1 MTAPATP
8 PTGRPGSAEV
18 PGRDAAG
25 SPGCDLRIVGIVQAR
40 MGSSRLP
47 GKVLRPLAG
56 RTVLGRVVRAAR
68 DSGVLADL
76 VVATSVDPVDDAVVA
91 ECARLDVPVHRGP
104 VDDVL
109 SRFVGALDAHPG
121 DAVMR
126 FTADCPL
133 LDPEIV
139 TLVATVYRAVPGLD
153 YASTSI
159 ARTLPRGLDVEII
172 RADALRTLDRL
183 ATDHHRVHV
192 TSFAYAHP
200 ELFRVLGV
208 TLTPDRSALRLTL
221 DTDRDW
227 ALVRAVVDH
236 FGDVSVPLAKLADWL
251 DGRPELR
258 TLNSSVR
265 QKRLE
270 ES

>member
-1 MTAPATP
+1 MSSHDSAPDAAPA
-8 PTGRPGSAEV
+8 PGAV
-18 PGRDAAG
+18 DGGGP
-25 SPGCDLRIVGIVQAR
+25 RIVGVVQAR
-40 MGSSRLP
+40 MGSARLP

-56 RTVLGRVVRAAR
+56 RSVLGRVVRAAQE
-68 DSGVLADL
+68 SAVLADL
-76 VVATSVDPVDDAVVA
+76 VVATSTDPVDDAVVA
-91 ECARLDVPVHRGP
+91 ESARLGVPCHRGP

-109 SRFVGALDAHPG
+109 GRFVGALAAHPG

-133 LDPEIV
+133 LDPEII
-139 TLVATVYRAVPGLD
+139 TLVASVYRAVPGLD

-172 RADALRTLDRL
+172 RAETLRTFDRL
-183 ATDHHRVHV
+183 ATGHHRVHV
-192 TSFAYAHP
+192 TSYAYTHP

-221 DTDRDW
+221 DTEQDW
-227 ALVRAVVDH
+227 ALVNAVISH

-251 DGRPELR
+251 DGRPRLR
-258 TLNSSVR
+258 ALNADVR

>member
-1 MTAPATP
+1 VTDTP
-8 PTGRPGSAEV
+8 
-18 PGRDAAG
+18 AAG
-25 SPGCDLRIVGIVQAR
+25 PRIVGVVQAR

-56 RTVLGRVVRAAR
+56 RSVLGRVVRAAR
-68 DSGVLADL
+68 ESGVLADL
-76 VVATSVDPVDDAVVA
+76 VVATSTEAADDAVVA
-91 ECARLDVPVHRGP
+91 ECDRLGVAWHRGP

-109 SRFVGALDAHPG
+109 TRFVGALDAHPG

-133 LDPEIV
+133 LDPEII
-139 TLVATVYRAVPGLD
+139 TLVAAVWHAVPGLD

-172 RADALRTLDRL
+172 RADTLRTLDRL

-192 TSFAYAHP
+192 TSYAYSRP

-208 TLTPDRSALRLTL
+208 TLTPDRSDLRLTL
-221 DTDRDW
+221 DTEADW
-227 ALVRAVVDH
+227 TLVRAVTDH

-251 DGRPELR
+251 DGQPALR
-258 TLNSSVR
+258 AVNAGVR

>member
-1 MTAPATP
+1 MTE
-8 PTGRPGSAEV
+8 RF
-18 PGRDAAG
+18 
-25 SPGCDLRIVGIVQAR
+25 VGVVQAR
-40 MGSSRLP
+40 MGSTRLP

-56 RTVLGRVVRAAR
+56 RSVLGRVVRAAQ

-76 VVATSVDPVDDAVVA
+76 VVATSVDPGDDAVVA
-91 ECARLDVPVHRGP
+91 ECERLGVAWHRGP

-121 DAVMR
+121 EAVMR

-139 TLVATVYRAVPGLD
+139 RLVASVYRAVPGLD

-172 RADALRTLDRL
+172 RAEALRTVDKL
-183 ATDHHRVHV
+183 ATGHDRVHV
-192 TSFAYAHP
+192 TSYAYAHP
-200 ELFRVLGV
+200 ERFRVLGV
-208 TLTPDRSALRLTL
+208 TLTPDRSGLRLTL
-221 DTDRDW
+221 DTEPDW
-227 ALVRAVVDH
+227 QVVSAVAAH
-236 FGDVSVPLAKLADWL
+236 FGDVAVPLATLADWL

-258 TLNSSVR
+258 ALNAEVR

-270 ES
+270 EC